1 VSQIL
6 TLTKSPKQL
15 NLLAEQFKAL
25 GDQTRLQLMMAVA
38 AGENSEACV
47 CDLTPNTGL
56 AQSTVSHHLKLLVD
70 AGLLERSQRGKW
82 AFYSLT
88 ESAKKLLK

>member
-1 VSQIL
+1 MSQIL
-6 TLTKSPKQL
+6 TLTNSPKQL

-47 CDLTPNTGL
+47 CDLTPDTGL